1 MVSQLFLITMKGK
14 NKLLKIKQK
23 QNRET
28 VKILGKK
35 GQKGFAQR
43 KRNLQLMFP
52 MLTTGAIH
60 FQPNFCFDQLS
71 VSHSAFFQI
80 VWTKWLICSTSI
92 WPIVFWLN
100 DMSINNTSIMNGYYL
115 FRFEHV
121 CPSPASELVVIH
133 SPNSS

>member
-60 FQPNFCFDQLS
+60 FQPNFCFDQ
-71 VSHSAFFQI
+71 V
-80 VWTKWLICSTSI
+80 
-92 WPIVFWLN
+92 
-100 DMSINNTSIMNGYYL
+100 
-115 FRFEHV
+115 V
-121 CPSPASELVVIH
+121 C
-133 SPNSS
+133 